1 MNKWSLGGLLFFVA
15 KRNFDKFS
23 RFCAMYFFGEKS
35 GLVQIFTLFETLND
49 DNDAIDAAFHPPK
62 LFIIRLHQV

>member
-1 MNKWSLGGLLFFVA
+1 MKVHSFLSRKQILTN
-15 KRNFDKFS
+15 FS
-23 RFCAMYFFGEKS
+23 RFCVLYFFGEKS
-35 GLVQIFTLFETLND
+35 ALVLIFTLFETLND